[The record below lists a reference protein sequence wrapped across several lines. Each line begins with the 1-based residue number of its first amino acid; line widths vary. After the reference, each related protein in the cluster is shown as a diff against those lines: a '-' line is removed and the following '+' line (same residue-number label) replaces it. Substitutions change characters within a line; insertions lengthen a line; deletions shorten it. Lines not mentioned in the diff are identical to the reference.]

1 MKQDAPFYVGS
12 TNVFDYQA
20 RTGMKR
26 WNTLVASAHPVRQ
39 EPRPTEADILHV
51 QCTLGL
57 DYMQARNHVKGR
69 MLLKQMQQM

>member
-20 RTGMKR
+20 ATGVKR
-26 WNTLVASAHPVRQ
+26 WNTLQASGQPARPEPV
-39 EPRPTEADILHV
+39 PTEADIVQV

-57 DYMQARNHVKGR
+57 DYIQARNHVKGR
-69 MLLKQMQQM
+69 MLLRRQM